1 MTVSIGALKSID
13 FFPVLASSLIELVV
27 NLDDAKGKLICS
39 RTSTSSCLNIWI
51 LFGGMVFIHMIL
63 CQTLV
68 SYIHMG
74 LPDKD
79 ALFPYLEKREHAVL
93 W

>member
-1 MTVSIGALKSID
+1 M
-13 FFPVLASSLIELVV
+13 ASSLNELVV
-27 NLDDAKGKLICS
+27 NLDDDNDKFNYLSPAKQFVPDHMGIVCTK
-39 RTSTSSCLNIWI
+39 
-51 LFGGMVFIHMIL
+51 VFIHMNV

-79 ALFPYLEKREHAVL
+79 AL
-93 W
+93 